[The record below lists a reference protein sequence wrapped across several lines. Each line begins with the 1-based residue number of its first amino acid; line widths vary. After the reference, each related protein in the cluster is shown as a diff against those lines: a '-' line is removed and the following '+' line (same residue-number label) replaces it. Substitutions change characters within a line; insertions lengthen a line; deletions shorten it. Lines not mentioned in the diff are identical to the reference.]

1 MRRTIV
7 CLILFLFLLCV
18 MPPLSGASESETTE
32 LMETDGSPYQSAPSP
47 PPTAEAMA
55 MDLLIVR
62 PVSFI
67 GLVIGTGLSLVATP
81 FALASGKT
89 GQVYERLVV
98 QPYDFT
104 VCRPLG
110 QF

>member
-1 MRRTIV
+1 MRKALV
-7 CLILFLFLLCV
+7 CLFALVLLLAV
-18 MPPLSGASESETTE
+18 MPPLHAADESESTT
-32 LMETDGSPYQSAPSP
+32 LMETEGTPYAGTPAP
-47 PPTAEAMA
+47 PPSGGAMV

-62 PVSFI
+62 PVSFV
-67 GLVIGTGLSLVATP
+67 GLIIGTGLGLIATP

-89 GQVYERLVV
+89 GEVYERLVV

>member
-1 MRRTIV
+1 MRRTLV
-7 CLILFLFLLCV
+7 CLIALLFLLCV
-18 MPPLSGASESETTE
+18 MPPLYGASDSETTE
-32 LMETDGSPYQSAPSP
+32 LMESEGTPYQSTPSP
-47 PPTAEAMA
+47 PPTGEAMV
-55 MDLLIVR
+55 MDLLVVR

-89 GQVYERLVV
+89 GQVYQRLVV